1 MKNLIVQNA
10 NPNLN
15 QSQNLVRKQ
24 NKTLQKLGTL
34 HSLKIDTDSRKIEL
48 LIGLKGEPS
57 PLQFEA
63 FYDIV
68 TEQNHT
74 FAHFYKI
81 TSEKEWISEI
91 INLWLEN
98 NGSPNP
104 ISLDLPFFTPN
115 SIR

>member
-1 MKNLIVQNA
+1 MGIRDEALKIAL
-10 NPNLN
+10 
-15 QSQNLVRKQ
+15 KQ

-68 TEQNHT
+68 TEKNHT
-74 FAHFYKI
+74 FAQFYKI

-98 NGSPNP
+98 NGP
-104 ISLDLPFFTPN
+104 IRQELPGFAGGLAKLFF
-115 SIR
+115 